1 MAEAVAVL
9 LRRSLAHLASEVPS
23 AYRHLLGVLGPLV
36 IELDVDG
43 ERFALWAGPRVEVV
57 DGPAPEAGARIAIPR
72 TTVID
77 VLDAK
82 VALSEAV
89 ESDRIT
95 VRGSLDDVLRAHD
108 TLIAYAHAAVR
119 APSVPALLAELRAG
133 LGPAQ

>member
-1 MAEAVAVL
+1 MGQADHSGA
-9 LRRSLAHLASEVPS
+9 
-23 AYRHLLGVLGPLV
+23 
-36 IELDVDG
+36 LDVDG
-43 ERFALWAGPRVEVV
+43 ERFALRAGPRVEVV

-82 VALSEAV
+82 VALAEAV

-108 TLIAYAHAAVR
+108 TLIAYTHAAVR

-133 LGPAQ
+133 LDPAQ